1 MVGHLFSM
9 YKALGLTP
17 SSNDIHRHT
26 DTQHEHHVCKHFY
39 IIGMKCSE
47 ILLFLFKI
55 RVKLTASKMLK
66 KFPSVAQERYS
77 QQLCCSCSQHTK
89 GKKKSRLENWHKTDN
104 LLPQYL
110 RAITGCPVSPGK
122 GEREAKNITNK

>member
-17 SSNDIHRHT
+17 SSNDIHRYT

-47 ILLFLFKI
+47 ILLFLFKT

-77 QQLCCSCSQHTK
+77 QQLCCSQCTK
-89 GKKKSRLENWHKTDN
+89 GKKNQDLKTGTK
-104 LLPQYL
+104 QT
-110 RAITGCPVSPGK
+110 ICSPNTS
-122 GEREAKNITNK
+122 EPSPAAQ